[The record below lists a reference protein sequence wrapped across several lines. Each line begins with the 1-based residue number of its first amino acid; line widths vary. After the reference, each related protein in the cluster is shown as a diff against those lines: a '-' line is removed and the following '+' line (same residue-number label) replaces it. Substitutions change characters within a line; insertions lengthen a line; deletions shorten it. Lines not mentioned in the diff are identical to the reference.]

1 MQKKQPFLAPP
12 RTSMEKMPWHI
23 PDPASKGE
31 KVMWWWRIL
40 ACIPYL
46 ISLRDTSKY
55 WEAACSLYPC
65 LEQFKF
71 LTSGFYRVFDKLA
84 KSFVMLYFIAAYFGV
99 VRRKKHPHFLRFNTV
114 MSMILENAFQITEMV
129 SSFLLFAFYGGRT
142 GYQHFWIAPGVVHV
156 LTVLVCMG
164 SSIIGTY
171 VEIPVLSET
180 ALNHSKFL
188 Y

>member
-1 MQKKQPFLAPP
+1 
-12 RTSMEKMPWHI
+12 MEMIEMPWHI

-55 WEAACSLYPC
+55 WEAACSLYPF

-71 LTSGFYRVFDKLA
+71 LTSGFYRVFDKLPRW
-84 KSFVMLYFIAAYFGV
+84 FVMLYFIAAYFGV
-99 VRRKKHPHFLRFNTV
+99 VRRKELSHFLRFNTM
-114 MSMILENAFQITEMV
+114 MSMLLENAFQITETV
-129 SSFLLFAFYGGRT
+129 SSFLPFAFYGGRT
-142 GYQHFWIAPGVVHV
+142 RRYLHFWIALGVVYF
-156 LTVLVCMG
+156 LMVLVCMG

-171 VEIPVLSET
+171 VEIPVLSER
-180 ALNHSKFL
+180 ALDHSEI
-188 Y
+188 